1 MKMNLATAITSITIA
16 LVGVQAHAAPTG
28 AGAPARATTTRS
40 PGRSRGR
47 KSRPTALW
55 KQAGL
60 DKLEQG
66 ESGPDIYSAEYREA
80 YANYLR
86 MRRGPEY
93 AAGESLTRPRENSV
107 RASAQFGDFGTFG

>member
-1 MKMNLATAITSITIA
+1 MRRPRARAR
-16 LVGVQAHAAPTG
+16 
-28 AGAPARATTTRS
+28 PARATTTRS
-40 PGRSRGR
+40 PWPESRAEVEADL
-47 KSRPTALW
+47 ALW
-55 KQAGL
+55 KRAGL

-93 AAGESLTRPRENSV
+93 AAEVAHQAQGE
-107 RASAQFGDFGTFG
+107 